1 MRVLPFPLPSFVS
14 HKCGNII
21 RAGSLEDE
29 FPEKNCQ
36 QVAPDSH
43 YLPGLCRHGLC
54 RDGQGPMRMDQT
66 LSPGNPPV
74 LHCGVPWPP
83 WHLGL
88 GAGGGLPF
96 QMSELLEDKDSG
108 GWGWEELDMTE

>member
-1 MRVLPFPLPSFVS
+1 MTKAFFW
-14 HKCGNII
+14 
-21 RAGSLEDE
+21 
-29 FPEKNCQ
+29 
-36 QVAPDSH
+36 
-43 YLPGLCRHGLC
+43 
-54 RDGQGPMRMDQT
+54 DGQWPMRMDQT

-108 GWGWEELDMTE
+108 GWGWGSELSTIHFPGLL